1 MKKDYGQILVLPNN
15 ASSPRQKG
23 RKASSTRLI
32 EKSGTKNLPPM
43 DALKSQTIS
52 SVGGKEEN
60 SMCNKISQ
68 KLDFI
73 IRANDSWK
81 FQWDILILLIAIFNS
96 ITIPLTL
103 SFDEIQLFL
112 SSNLFYV
119 IFNGYISSFIFF
131 MDIFLQMNTTYY
143 DSDGQEIF
151 NKGKIRLN
159 YLFGMFSIDI
169 VSSIPIEII
178 LPGSYLRM
186 FNILKIIR
194 VFRLTTIIN
203 KMNAEEESK
212 SVSLTNSFC
221 INLNFSNID
230 VQDVLF
236 GIQADT
242 VHAFGG
248 QFLVLHSQAER
259 ILDPAPRFR
268 VRRAI
273 PQDLQ
278 VLRQV

>member
-1 MKKDYGQILVLPNN
+1 
-15 ASSPRQKG
+15 
-23 RKASSTRLI
+23 
-32 EKSGTKNLPPM
+32 
-43 DALKSQTIS
+43 
-52 SVGGKEEN
+52 
-60 SMCNKISQ
+60 
-68 KLDFI
+68 
-73 IRANDSWK
+73 
-81 FQWDILILLIAIFNS
+81 LILLIAIFNS

-151 NKGKIRLN
+151 NKRKIRLN

-212 SVSLTNSFC
+212 SVSLTNSFR

-248 QFLVLHSQAER
+248 QFLVLYSQAER